1 MTRSFLDQPR
11 VSTNNHLPKS
21 DEFDTLPL
29 PVIDPSD
36 GYKTCLKLTEA
47 AETLAS
53 EAEDIGAPRDSDGAV
68 IIGDIKRD
76 YIVIEQNVRDA
87 QGNQPS
93 HVINT
98 VSVIAR
104 SRNANYIFR
113 SDIPSDGGLA
123 HFQVN
128 EETPVTTSRGE
139 FSGNI
144 GSKLPEDAIRPTVQ
158 FTEAMIQVTDAIC
171 KEHRIGSS
179 AREEVIEHL
188 ATPEP
193 TQHEHPTKVM
203 GSTALGTLLTNLKLY
218 RSAA

>member
-11 VSTNNHLPKS
+11 VSANNHLPKS

-53 EAEDIGAPRDSDGAV
+53 EAEDIGAPRDSDGAF
-68 IIGDIKRD
+68 IIGDINSD
-76 YIVIEQNVRDA
+76 YIVIEQNVTDT

-98 VSVIAR
+98 VSVIAHDAKYR
-104 SRNANYIFR
+104 FR
-113 SDIPSDGGLA
+113 SEIPSDGGLA
-123 HFQVN
+123 HFQVD
-128 EETPVTTSRGE
+128 EETPVTTYRGE
-139 FSGNI
+139 FSGTI
-144 GSKLPEDAIRPTVQ
+144 GSTLPEDAIRPTVR
-158 FTEAMIQVTDAIC
+158 FTRAMMQVTDAIC
-171 KEHRIGSS
+171 KERRIGSS